1 MLARQGIESILSP
14 KQQRRPLSFFFGSLT
29 VIGLAMG
36 QLCLRN
42 NLSGH
47 TLGEEVL
54 LVAEVVL
61 RLIRIRVRL
70 EDQLVAQPRVQITA
84 GVLLDNAALF

>member
-1 MLARQGIESILSP
+1 
-14 KQQRRPLSFFFGSLT
+14 
-29 VIGLAMG
+29 MG

-84 GVLLDNAALF
+84 GVLLDNAALFWHFWKFPLVLLKDSI

>member
-1 MLARQGIESILSP
+1 
-14 KQQRRPLSFFFGSLT
+14 
-29 VIGLAMG
+29 MG

-42 NLSGH
+42 NLSGD

-84 GVLLDNAALF
+84 GVLLDNAALFWHFWKSPLVLWKDSI